1 MTVFKKYL
9 QNSESIFK
17 NETALDSNFI
27 PRGKIEFRENE
38 NQYIAEC
45 IRPLFQRRSGK
56 NLIILGS
63 PGIGKTLACTKI
75 KEEIDETTDDILV
88 FYINLWKKNTQHKII
103 LELCEQLD
111 YKFIQNKSSDEL
123 FQIIKQ
129 KINQKSAVFI
139 LDEVDKIDSTEILYP
154 LVEDIY
160 RKTILMITNDKQ
172 FTYKLDPRLKSRLTP
187 ESLEFRPYSKQEIA
201 SILQN
206 RINLAFSQG
215 VISKE
220 VLEIISSK
228 TFELKDLRSGLFLLR
243 ESGLIA
249 ESRSKKQIDLECA
262 NEAVSKMSSSKKPVV
277 VDTEEKEILNTISDN
292 PEKTVNELFK
302 LYKSEEGK
310 SLRTFQRK
318 LKSLE
323 EANLIKREAVDG
335 KISKISKKDSKLSD
349 F

>member
-1 MTVFKKYL
+1 
-9 QNSESIFK
+9 
-17 NETALDSNFI
+17 
-27 PRGKIEFRENE
+27 
-38 NQYIAEC
+38 
-45 IRPLFQRRSGK
+45 
-56 NLIILGS
+56 
-63 PGIGKTLACTKI
+63 
-75 KEEIDETTDDILV
+75 
-88 FYINLWKKNTQHKII
+88 
-103 LELCEQLD
+103 
-111 YKFIQNKSSDEL
+111 
-123 FQIIKQ
+123 
-129 KINQKSAVFI
+129 
-139 LDEVDKIDSTEILYP
+139 
-154 LVEDIY
+154 
-160 RKTILMITNDKQ
+160 MITNDKQ

-249 ESRSKKQIDLECA
+249 ESKSQKQINLECA
-262 NEAVSKMSSSKKPVV
+262 NEAISKMGNSKKPVV

-318 LKSLE
+318 LKALE
-323 EANLIKREAVDG
+323 EADLIKREAVDG